1 MISNKVYNVLKYIAL
16 IALPAV
22 VTLLIGIGDVWG
34 LSWMPKVAMTVSLI
48 TSFLGA
54 LLQVSSTKYWKEQ
67 NNEEKVDG

>member
-16 IALPAV
+16 IALPAL

-34 LSWMPKVAMTVSLI
+34 LEWMPKVAMTVSLI

-54 LLQVSSTKYWKEQ
+54 LLQVSSSKYWKEQ
-67 NNEEKVDG
+67 RNGENMDA